1 MTGGMRGRAITWVQ
15 RGLKVWQCA
24 IAVSSAVFLAFLL
37 TGSAS
42 AAVFGKD
49 NRSDI
54 PPEYAYLAGRIGMIY
69 EPDTQTL
76 CSAFCVAPNVVA
88 TASHCLFQPRNGR
101 MPNLVDMSFRL
112 DHKDLS
118 LSAGIEGRLAG
129 APKHSIAVGT
139 TRFGKEP
146 PLSAPKD
153 WALTKLS
160 RPICRFGTLDVSPRP
175 TGELITAS
183 KQRRIFQLSFHWDF
197 AHWKLAYSG
206 RCRVSRTF
214 KGIEWRYIRQHFS
227 GAEDLLLHDCDTG
240 GASSGSPLMMDTRNG
255 PVVVGLNVGTY
266 TRTRLLLS
274 QGDVVRRQKPDII
287 ANTAV
292 NASAFAHVVE
302 PLARQPMIVT
312 EQEVIDLQRELQARN
327 LYTGPIDGIFGRGT
341 RSAIRA
347 YESLRGETLTG
358 LPSRMLL
365 TNLIAEGAGAQ
376 IEHQNVREWAVSPFD
391 D

>member
-1 MTGGMRGRAITWVQ
+1 MRELAVTVVRVCSAAIGRLAGGLPGVMVA
-15 RGLKVWQCA
+15 L
-24 IAVSSAVFLAFLL
+24 VFA
-37 TGSAS
+37 SDAS

-49 NRSDI
+49 TRETV
-54 PPEYAYLAGRIGMIY
+54 PGEYEQLTGRIGMIY

-76 CSAFCVAPNVVA
+76 CTAFCVAPNVVA
-88 TASHCLFQPRNGR
+88 TAAHCVFQPRGGR
-101 MPNLVDMSFRL
+101 LPNLYDMSFRL

-118 LSAGIEGRLAG
+118 LSSGLEGRLDG
-129 APKHSIAVGT
+129 APKHSVAVGT
-139 TRFGKEP
+139 THFGKEP

-153 WALTKLS
+153 WALVKLS
-160 RPICRFGTLDVSPRP
+160 RPICRFGTLDISPRS
-175 TGELITAS
+175 TDELIAAS
-183 KQRRIFQLSFHWDF
+183 RQRRIFQLSFHWDY
-197 AHWKLAYSG
+197 AHWELAYSG
-206 RCRVSRTF
+206 RCRIGRSF

-240 GASSGSPLMMDTRNG
+240 GASSGSPLLMDTAQG

-292 NASAFAHVVE
+292 NARAFYPVIE
-302 PLARQPMIVT
+302 PLAEKSMILT

-358 LPSRMLL
+358 LPSRLL
-365 TNLIAEGAGAQ
+365 LMTLISEGAGAR
-376 IEHQNVREWAVSPFD
+376 IEHQNVREWAVKPFE
-391 D
+391 